1 MNDETLQPIF
11 HHLGVLLDYPG
22 PDVLE
27 SATEF
32 SEVLQLDFPESA
44 EQIGIFVDFA
54 NDTSLGRLEE
64 IYTGTFDVNPA
75 CYIYVGYLLFGESFK
90 RGKFMVRLK
99 AKYREHDFSA
109 GNELPDHL
117 ALMFRF
123 LAQIK
128 TDETLYEQ
136 LTDNC
141 MLPALEIMIDSFSS
155 STSSPNPYFQVL
167 QVASAVLERSR
178 QHAEP
183 LQLVTDERPS
193 IEWRTQ

>member
-32 SEVLQLDFPESA
+32 SEVLRLDFPKSA